1 MELENQTPFPAALFR
16 GCIDEE
22 RIAASLVVRRT
33 FDLVAGYLVRSAEE
47 VWPVSPGP
55 WDSPAGPMAG
65 DDLFY
70 RGGVDL
76 FVFGSARSTKP
87 VPRVDVT
94 VEAGKDF
101 KYSVAVFGDRVW
113 TKAADG
119 SVVPGAPKPFT
130 EMPLTMANAYG
141 GADEWD
147 ELPVPYPANPLGK
160 GYALDAESAHGKA
173 LPNIENPK
181 ALLKKFGDHPEPVGA
196 SAPPYPFAPRV
207 PRTVEH
213 YPNGIMKRLDPKF
226 FNAAFP
232 DMVVPKLAVGDRIK
246 ITGMADRPIGFEVPP
261 ADVQMRLHLGDTI
274 HEVIPQLD
282 QVGVEVER
290 ERVFVTYRLAFRYE
304 VVFYKKRQC
313 ELVLYPPA
321 ATLESLR

>member
-1 MELENQTPFPAALFR
+1 MELENHTPFPAALFR

-33 FDLVAGYLVRSAEE
+33 FDLVAGYLVRAAEE
-47 VWPVSPGP
+47 VWPVSGGP

-76 FVFGSARSTKP
+76 FVFGSARSAKP

-94 VEAGKDF
+94 VEAGKEF

-130 EMPLTMANAYG
+130 DMPLTLANAYG

-147 ELPVPYPANPLGK
+147 ELPVPYPANPVGK
-160 GYALDAESAHGKA
+160 GYALDASSALGKA

-181 ALLKKFGDHPEPVGA
+181 ALIRKFGDHPDPVGV
-196 SAPPYPFAPRV
+196 SAPPFPFGPRLQ
-207 PRTVEH
+207 RTVEH
-213 YPNGIMKRLDPKF
+213 YPNGIMKKLDANF

-232 DMVVPKLAVGDRIK
+232 DLVVPKFAVGDRIR
-246 ITGMADRPIGFEVPP
+246 ITGMTADRPIQFDVPL
-261 ADVQMRLHLGDTI
+261 ADVEVHLEIGERSRTI
-274 HEVIPQLD
+274 PLPVD
-282 QVGVEVER
+282 QVGVHVDR
-290 ERVFVTYRLAFRYE
+290 EQVFVSYRLEFPYT
-304 VVFYKKRQC
+304 VIPFVKLSFG
-313 ELVLYPPA
+313 
-321 ATLESLR
+321 LRENRSRGNP